1 MSEYKTLQEIHNTL
15 GITRCAIQGYEKM
28 GLVRASDKNKY
39 GYLLYGENELRR
51 IEKIK
56 MYQEFGLKLKEIKEL
71 IDAPNH
77 IVKAALER
85 QVEKLKKE
93 QEKLNTLI
101 SQAEAV
107 IKELNKEQQQE
118 AQYEK
123 DYYDAGYNVYDFIFG
138 GMWKQ

>member
-1 MSEYKTLQEIHNTL
+1 MSGYKTLQEIHNTL
-15 GITRCAIQGYEKM
+15 GITRRAIQGYEEM
-28 GLVRASDKNKY
+28 GLVQASDKNKY
-39 GYLLYGENELRR
+39 GYSLYGENELKR

-56 MYQEFGLKLKEIKEL
+56 LYQEFGFKLKEIKEL

-101 SQAEAV
+101 LHAEAL
-107 IKELNKEQQQE
+107 IKELSKEQ
-118 AQYEK
+118 AT
-123 DYYDAGYNVYDFIFG
+123 G
-138 GMWKQ
+138 GAI